1 MSVSDYV
8 VDILLIALV
17 LRQLRARQL
26 TTRVVILPIILVVWA
41 WTSYFHPFSANGHD
55 ALLIVVFA
63 VVGLALGIASG
74 LTTKVWESDHKVMFQ
89 AGVWAAVTWI
99 AGMGFRLGF
108 QIWANSTSGAASITR
123 FSIRHDI
130 NSAQAWVTA
139 LLLMAL
145 CEVLAR
151 LGVLQWRLL
160 TRERHLQPAA
170 AD

>member
-26 TTRVVILPIILVVWA
+26 TIRVVILPIVLVVWA
-41 WTSYFHPFSANGHD
+41 WTSYFHTFAANGHD
-55 ALLIVVFA
+55 YELIGVFV

-74 LTTKVWESDHKVMFQ
+74 LTTKVWESNQQVMFQ

-108 QIWANSTSGAASITR
+108 QIWATSTSGQASLTR
-123 FSIRHDI
+123 FSIRHHI
-130 NSAQAWVTA
+130 TGPEAWVCA

-145 CEVLAR
+145 CEVLGR
-151 LGVLQWRLL
+151 LGILQWRLYS
-160 TRERHLQPAA
+160 RERDLQSARA
-170 AD
+170 R